1 VTKTNNNAGA
11 LGLLTSLFFLWGFM
25 TVLND
30 VLIPHLKAVFVLSYA
45 QSMLVQMAF
54 FGAYFTGAIIYYI
67 ISITS
72 GDPINKIGYKKGIV
86 IGLIV

>member
-1 VTKTNNNAGA
+1 MSNKDNNAGA

-54 FGAYFTGAIIYYI
+54 FGAYFSGALIYYL
-67 ISITS
+67 ISITF
-72 GDPINKIGYKKGIV
+72 GDPIY
-86 IGLIV
+86 

>member
-1 VTKTNNNAGA
+1 MSKTTNNAGA

-30 VLIPHLKAVFVLSYA
+30 ILIPHLKTVFVLSYA

-54 FGAYFTGAIIYYI
+54 FGAYFSGALIYY
-67 ISITS
+67 
-72 GDPINKIGYKKGIV
+72 
-86 IGLIV
+86 LI